1 MYIYHLGN
9 VGLKAL
15 SIMSPSNISSA
26 GGPRL
31 VRTTM
36 LLVSLLLQTA
46 NESNYPTPMT
56 ESVMFTSADVP

>member
-1 MYIYHLGN
+1 MCIYYLGN

-26 GGPRL
+26 GGPRF

-36 LLVSLLLQTA
+36 LLVSLLLQIA
-46 NESNYPTPMT
+46 HEINYPIPVT
-56 ESVMFTSADVP
+56 ESVLFTTADVS

>member
-1 MYIYHLGN
+1 MYISHLGN

-15 SIMSPSNISSA
+15 SIISPSNMSSA

-36 LLVSLLLQTA
+36 VLVSLLLWIS
-46 NESNYPTPMT
+46 NELNYPTPMT
-56 ESVMFTSADVP
+56 ESVLFNKADV